1 MIEYALVSK
10 GPRFWLERYV
20 VIQRF
25 LCFRVGTPMSSQGPN
40 PALYSD
46 APGPSRPLH
55 LSHKGRAGLRRAGKR
70 ERYASKE

>member
-1 MIEYALVSK
+1 
-10 GPRFWLERYV
+10 
-20 VIQRF
+20 
-25 LCFRVGTPMSSQGPN
+25 MSSQRRN
-40 PALYSD
+40 PVLYSD